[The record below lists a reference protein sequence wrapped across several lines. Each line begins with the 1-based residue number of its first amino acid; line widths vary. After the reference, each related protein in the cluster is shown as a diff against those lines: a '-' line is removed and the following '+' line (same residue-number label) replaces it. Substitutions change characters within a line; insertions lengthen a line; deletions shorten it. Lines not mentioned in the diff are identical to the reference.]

1 MATPLAS
8 MLDDAVELL
17 SRPYSVHASVIIPP
31 GGAQGVIACC
41 GNGMGGYCLFM
52 QDAHVH
58 FVHNYVGLL
67 EIRLSSRQTVH
78 GGALRIRFSY
88 EPPTDSDDADLGT
101 PGIGRLFL
109 NGRLAGTQRFPV
121 TIPLAFPMDAGFTAG
136 RNPGSAISTLY
147 ESPYPFS
154 GRIVSAS
161 YEGGRHWPV
170 RGVLR
175 LR

>member
-8 MLDDAVELL
+8 MLDNAVELL

-31 GGAQGVIACC
+31 GGAEGVIACC

-52 QDAHVH
+52 QDAHVF

-67 EIRLSSRQTVH
+67 EIRATSRQVVH

-88 EPPTDSDDADLGT
+88 EPPDRDDSDIGT
-101 PGIGRLFL
+101 PGIGRLYL
-109 NGRLAGTQRFPV
+109 NGSLAGTQRFPV

-147 ESPYPFS
+147 ESPYPFT

-161 YEGGRHWPV
+161 HEAGTNWPMN
-170 RGVLR
+170 GVLR